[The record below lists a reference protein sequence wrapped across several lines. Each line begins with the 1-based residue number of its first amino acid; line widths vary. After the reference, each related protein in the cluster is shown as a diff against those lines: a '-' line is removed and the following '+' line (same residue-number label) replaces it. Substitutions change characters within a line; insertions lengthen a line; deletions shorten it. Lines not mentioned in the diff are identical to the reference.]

1 MTSEPTPD
9 DATIAQRPRL
19 VSRLRLLPLG
29 VLVLLVAT
37 AAVVGVVRGTP
48 VTTGAPASASPTEK
62 EHKGHKADKGEGTD
76 STAQKAQQAAE
87 RARKACQPKY
97 ATGIKSEPWQGKA
110 RATSERTFQKRIKKE
125 NPAYVKGKEGWLF
138 FTDLYNEN
146 FSQALGR
153 TTQNKLQQKAWVKF
167 IKKSAATVKNAGGDY
182 RVVVMPANW
191 DIYPQKLPTWARS
204 LRGTTSLQN
213 LMKAH
218 PELPW
223 IDTRAALKKAAK
235 KHDTYEPLNS
245 HWTPYGGYVAWQ
257 AITKCLQATNPTLST
272 ISAPPITG
280 VGIEANAN
288 EFGPNGVPDGK
299 PARTYPLYAQPHP
312 GVVMTHLPDGAVID
326 NSADFTT
333 DTLQTP
339 LKTVT
344 TGAQAPGV
352 TMLTL
357 RDSTGNALSPLY
369 SWSFGTTVQYAHG
382 IAQSGFKPPN
392 LSQLMSTYHPG
403 LVLFVITERF
413 MSEKPPKG

>member
-1 MTSEPTPD
+1 MTSEPTTD
-9 DATIAQRPRL
+9 EATIAQRPRL
-19 VSRLRLLPLG
+19 VSRLRLVPLG
-29 VLVLLVAT
+29 VLVLLVAV
-37 AAVVGVVRGTP
+37 AAVAGVVRGTP
-48 VTTGAPASASPTEK
+48 VTSGAPAAALPKPGGHSP
-62 EHKGHKADKGEGTD
+62 KGSSHDNA
-76 STAQKAQQAAE
+76 ARAAQQAAA
-87 RARKACQPKY
+87 RAAKACMPKFS
-97 ATGIKSEPWQGKA
+97 TGIKTEPWQGRA
-110 RATSERTFQKRIKKE
+110 RAKSERAFQKRIKKE
-125 NPAYVKGKEGWLF
+125 NPSYVRGRDGWLF
-138 FTDLYNEN
+138 FTDLYNQN

-153 TTQNKLQQKAWVKF
+153 ITQNNSQQHAWVKF
-167 IKKSAATVKNAGGDY
+167 IKKSAATVKKAGGDY

-191 DIYPQKLPTWARS
+191 DIYPQKLPTWAQS
-204 LRGTTSLQN
+204 LRGTTSLQK
-213 LMKAH
+213 LIKDH

-257 AITKCLQATNPTLST
+257 AITKCLQATDPALSAV
-272 ISAPPITG
+272 SAPPITG

-288 EFGPNGVPDGK
+288 EFAPNGVPDGK

-312 GVVMTHLPDGAVID
+312 GVVMTHLPDGAPIA

-344 TGAQAPGV
+344 TGAQAPAV

-382 IAQSGFKPPN
+382 IAQSGFRPPD
-392 LSQLMSTYHPG
+392 LAQLMATYHPG

-413 MSEKPPKG
+413 LSEKPPKG

>member
-1 MTSEPTPD
+1 MTTEPTTD

-19 VSRLRLLPLG
+19 VSRLRLVPLG
-29 VLVLLVAT
+29 VLVLLVAL
-37 AAVVGVVRGTP
+37 AAVVGIVKGTP
-48 VTTGAPASASPTEK
+48 VTAGAPAAAAGQPGASS
-62 EHKGHKADKGEGTD
+62 GHKAAEKAERL
-76 STAQKAQQAAE
+76 AQKAAA
-87 RARKACQPKY
+87 RSTKTCTPKF
-97 ATGIKSEPWQGKA
+97 ATGIKKEPWQGAA
-110 RATSERTFQKRIKKE
+110 RARSEQTYKKQIKKE
-125 NPAYVKGKEGWLF
+125 NAAYVKGKNGWLF
-138 FTDLYNEN
+138 FTDYQVDN

-153 TTQNKLQQKAWVKF
+153 ITQTKQQENAWAKF
-167 IKKSAATVKNAGGDY
+167 IKKSAATVKKSGGDY

-191 DIYPQKLPTWARS
+191 DIYPQKLPAWAQA

-213 LMKAH
+213 LMKDH

-223 IDTRAALKKAAK
+223 IDTRAALTKAAR

-257 AITKCLQATNPTLST
+257 AISKCLQASNPAMSA
-272 ISAPPITG
+272 IGAPPISG

-288 EFGPNGVPDGK
+288 EFAPNGVPDGK
-299 PARTYPLYAQPHP
+299 PARTYPIYAQAHP
-312 GVVMTHLPDGAVID
+312 GVVMTHLPDGAAIQ
-326 NSADFTT
+326 NSPDFVT

-344 TGAQAPGV
+344 AAAQAPGL

-382 IAQSGFKPPN
+382 ISQSGFSPPN
-392 LSQLMSTYHPG
+392 VATLMATYHPN
-403 LVLFVITERF
+403 LVLFVVTERF
-413 MSEKPPKG
+413 LSQKAPKG

>member
-1 MTSEPTPD
+1 MSTEPTTD

-29 VLVLLVAT
+29 VLVLVIAT
-37 AAVVGVVRGTP
+37 AAVVGIVDGTP
-48 VTTGAPASASPTEK
+48 VTADTPAAAQPKDPAAKAEK
-62 EHKGHKADKGEGTD
+62 
-76 STAQKAQQAAE
+76 AQKKAERAAE
-87 RARKACQPKY
+87 RARNACTPKY
-97 ATGIKSEPWQGKA
+97 DDRVTREPWVAKN
-110 RATSERTFQKRIKKE
+110 RATSEAAYRKAIAKE
-125 NPAYVKGKEGWLF
+125 NPAYVKGRGRYLF
-138 FTDLYNEN
+138 FTDYQNDN

-153 TTQNKLQQKAWVKF
+153 KTQSKKLQKAWVKYL
-167 IKKSAATVKNAGGDY
+167 KKSAATVQAAGGDY

-191 DIYPQKLPTWARS
+191 DIHPEKLPTWAQK
-204 LRGTTSLQN
+204 LRGTTSLVK

-223 IDTRAALKKAAK
+223 IDTRAALRKAAK
-235 KHDTYEPLNS
+235 KKDTYEPLNS

-257 AITKCLQATNPTLST
+257 AITKCLVATNPALAG
-272 ISAPPITG
+272 ISAPPISK

-288 EFGPNGVPDGK
+288 EFAANGVPDGK
-299 PARTYPLYAQPHP
+299 PARTYPIYAQPHP
-312 GVVMTHLPDGAVID
+312 AVTMTQLPGGAPIANND
-326 NSADFTT
+326 DFTT

-344 TGAQAPGV
+344 SGAQAPGV

-357 RDSTGNALSPLY
+357 RDSTGNALAPLY

-382 IAQSGFKPPN
+382 IAQDGFRPPD
-392 LSQLMSTYHPG
+392 LGGLVSTHRPN

-413 MSEKPPKG
+413 LSEKPPKG

>member
-1 MTSEPTPD
+1 MTSPDAPSD

-29 VLVLLVAT
+29 VLVALVAA
-37 AAVVGVVRGTP
+37 AAVVGVLRDTP
-48 VTTGAPASASPTEK
+48 VTSGAPAAAQPGEQAPKDRT
-62 EHKGHKADKGEGTD
+62 DKLAARAER
-76 STAQKAQQAAE
+76 AAE
-87 RARKACQPKY
+87 RARKACRPTY
-97 ATGIKSEPWQGKA
+97 ATGVKREPWQGGA
-110 RATSERTFQKRIKKE
+110 RAGSERAYRAAIKKE
-125 NPAYVKGKEGWLF
+125 NAAYVKGRNGWLF
-138 FTDLYNEN
+138 FSDLYNQN

-153 TTQNKLQQKAWVKF
+153 VTQTAKQEKAWVSF
-167 IKKSAATVKNAGGDY
+167 IKKSAATVKKTGGDY

-191 DIYPQKLPTWARS
+191 DIHPEKLPAWAQK

-213 LMKAH
+213 LMKDH

-223 IDTRAALKKAAK
+223 IDTRAALKKAAR

-257 AITKCLQATNPTLST
+257 AITTCLTATDTALAG

-280 VGIEANAN
+280 VATEANAN
-288 EFGPNGVPDGK
+288 EFAPNGVPNGR
-299 PARTYPLYAQPHP
+299 PARTYPVYAQAHP
-312 GVVMTHLPDGAVID
+312 GVTMTHLPDGAPLQ
-326 NSADFTT
+326 NAPDFVT

-344 TGAQAPGV
+344 SGAQAPGV

-369 SWSFGTTVQYAHG
+369 SWSFGTTIQYAHG
-382 IAQSGFKPPN
+382 IAQQGFSPPN
-392 LSQLMSTYHPG
+392 LGQLMSTYHPQ
-403 LVLFVITERF
+403 LVLFVVTERF
-413 MSEKPPKG
+413 LSEKPPKG